1 MAVTS
6 LKGTSKGAIVQKGS
20 IHRWAAAYLQT
31 TRGDSS
37 WPFHQWN
44 NHTILGMLKTL
55 KKGKK
60 WLQILT
66 QRKEI
71 LAWSNAAVLEGSD
84 PKDNSASGSMES
96 GHSILQSANSHL
108 LISLLLPKFCSAC
121 LFLAFSFFWGW
132 AYSKLIT
139 SRETRQSATKTFY
152 TSNCLHLKN
161 IEKSTGCS
169 DVNMLHSPTTLLL
182 QRYPF
187 KGIKF
192 MTDFRG
198 QVW

>member
-1 MAVTS
+1 MKGMLQSELS
-6 LKGTSKGAIVQKGS
+6 LDYGCNLSERNIQRAIVQKGS

-71 LAWSNAAVLEGSD
+71 LAWSNAAVLGGSD

-121 LFLAFSFFWGW
+121 LFLAFSFFEAGHIQN
-132 AYSKLIT
+132 SLPVGKPGNLQLRIST
-139 SRETRQSATKTFY
+139 PATACIWKT
-152 TSNCLHLKN
+152 
-161 IEKSTGCS
+161 
-169 DVNMLHSPTTLLL
+169 
-182 QRYPF
+182 
-187 KGIKF
+187 
-192 MTDFRG
+192 
-198 QVW
+198 